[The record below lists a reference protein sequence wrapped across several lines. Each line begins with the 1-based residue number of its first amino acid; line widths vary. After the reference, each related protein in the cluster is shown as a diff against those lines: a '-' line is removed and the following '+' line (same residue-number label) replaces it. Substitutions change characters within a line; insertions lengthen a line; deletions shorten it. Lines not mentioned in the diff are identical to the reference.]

1 MSLSA
6 PVLLSAD
13 EERSRRDELE
23 ERLRWLI
30 RLRWIALGGVFFVIG
45 LARWLG
51 LVQSST
57 PLLITGA
64 AMVVINVVF
73 FIARVV
79 RPDRTLRELSAEAL
93 LQIFVDVTGLGLLL
107 FFAGGLSNPFVF
119 FFTFHVVIAA
129 ILLEKRQAYS
139 AALISTGV
147 VVFLGLA
154 EELGLSRSWPLQ
166 GLSNTQ
172 DLSALSRLG
181 MVFALSTTQIIS
193 VYLVTAIMDRL
204 RARTAD
210 VRRLNRDLEDRVE
223 RVAAAER
230 RLAAEH
236 QRARA
241 ILECM
246 KEGVVVVDLEGRVL
260 LANSAAQQ
268 SAVLALEETLKRTDL
283 NSPAPLPDSPQLA
296 QIEIQGRCF
305 ENTLSAVRAASGE
318 TLGLMVVSRDV
329 TERRSLER
337 QVTHAEKLHALGNL
351 AAGLAHE
358 LNTPLGT
365 ILGYAQML
373 LEDRER
379 TELKVIEEQARRC
392 RKIVQGLLVF
402 ARKSSGGRALCR
414 PAELIT
420 KVRELLSH
428 PMRMRG
434 LVLET
439 GVLPL
444 TLPKVDVAS
453 DEIEQVLVNLVT
465 NAADSIELARVQVEP
480 ALAVAQG
487 GEGNSTLPAAPP
499 LLVEAET
506 RGVIR
511 LDAGLDSRGRVVI
524 SVEDNGPGVPV
535 DLREQ
540 IFEPFFTTKE
550 AGRGTGLGLSI
561 ARRIVEDH
569 GGELALESR
578 ADGSH
583 GARFVLRLPPA
594 SAVPLPDSGPPRSG
608 G

>member
-6 PVLLSAD
+6 PAILSTD

-154 EELGLSRSWPLQ
+154 EELGLSKSWPLQ

-172 DLSALSRLG
+172 DLSALSRMG

-283 NSPAPLPDSPQLA
+283 NAPATLPDAPKLA
-296 QIEIQGRCF
+296 QIEIKGRFF

-337 QVTHAEKLHALGNL
+337 QVTHSEKLHALGNL

-402 ARKSSGGRALCR
+402 ARKSSGERARCK
-414 PAELIT
+414 PADLIT

-428 PMRMRG
+428 PMKMRG
-434 LVLET
+434 LTLEA
-439 GVLPL
+439 LPSSPF
-444 TLPKVDVAS
+444 LPNVDVAS

-465 NAADSIELARVQVEP
+465 NAADSIELARVAQP
-480 ALAVAQG
+480 ALALAHAG
-487 GEGNSTLPAAPP
+487 ATSGEATPATPP
-499 LLVEAET
+499 DSPQPIS
-506 RGVIR
+506 GMIR
-511 LDAGLDSRGRVVI
+511 LAAGLDARGHVVL
-524 SVEDNGPGVPV
+524 SVEDDGPGVPAE
-535 DLREQ
+535 LREQ
-540 IFEPFFTTKE
+540 VFEPFFTTKE

-569 GGELALESR
+569 GGELALENRS
-578 ADGSH
+578 DGLN
-583 GARFVLRLPPA
+583 GARFELRLPPA
-594 SAVPLPDSGPPRSG
+594 SAVPRTS
-608 G
+608 

>member
-1 MSLSA
+1 MSIQA
-6 PVLLSAD
+6 PELVSAD

-30 RLRWIALGGVFFVIG
+30 RLRWIALAGVFFVIG

-51 LVQSST
+51 LVQSSM
-57 PLLITGA
+57 PLLLTGA
-64 AMVVINVVF
+64 VMVVINVVF

-79 RPDRTLRELSAEAL
+79 RPYRPLRELSVEAL

-139 AALISTGV
+139 AALMSTGV

-154 EELGLSRSWPLQ
+154 EELGSSRSWPLQ
-166 GLSNTQ
+166 GVSNTQ
-172 DLSALSRLG
+172 DLSQLSRLG

-193 VYLVTAIMDRL
+193 VYLVTSIMDRL

-246 KEGVVVVDLEGRVL
+246 KEGVVVVDLQGRVL

-268 SAVLALEETLKRTDL
+268 NALEETLKRTDL
-283 NSPAPLPDSPQLA
+283 NAPAPPPDAPQLA
-296 QIEIQGRCF
+296 QIEIHGRLF
-305 ENTLSAVRAASGE
+305 ENTLSAVRAVSGE

-402 ARKSSGGRALCR
+402 ARKSTGGRSLHK
-414 PAELIT
+414 PVDLIA
-420 KVRELLSH
+420 KARELLSH
-428 PMRMRG
+428 PMKLRG
-434 LVLET
+434 FTLET
-439 GVLPL
+439 GAL
-444 TLPKVDVAS
+444 TAALPKVHVAE

-465 NAADSIELARVQVEP
+465 NAADSIELARVAAEP
-480 ALAVAQG
+480 ALAVAHA
-487 GEGNSTLPAAPP
+487 GEDANASP
-499 LLVEAET
+499 LAVPKPNAGDNAGT
-506 RGVIR
+506 IR
-511 LDAGLDSRGRVVI
+511 LDAMLDGRGRVVI
-524 SVEDNGPGVPV
+524 SVEDNGPGVPAE
-535 DLREQ
+535 LRDQ

-569 GGELALESR
+569 GGELALNSR
-578 ADGSH
+578 SDGAA
-583 GARFVLRLPPA
+583 GARFELRLPPA
-594 SAVPLPDSGPPRSG
+594 AHD
-608 G
+608 

>member
-6 PVLLSAD
+6 TVILSAD

-154 EELGLSRSWPLQ
+154 EELGLSKSWPLQ

-172 DLSALSRLG
+172 DLSALSRMG

-283 NSPAPLPDSPQLA
+283 NAPASLPESPKLA
-296 QIEIQGRCF
+296 QIEIKGRFF

-402 ARKSSGGRALCR
+402 ARKSSGGRAHCK
-414 PAELIT
+414 PADLIT

-428 PMRMRG
+428 PMKMRG
-434 LVLET
+434 LTLEA
-439 GVLPL
+439 LPSSPF
-444 TLPKVDVAS
+444 LPSVDVAS

-465 NAADSIELARVQVEP
+465 NAADSIELSRVALQP
-480 ALAVAQG
+480 ALALAHAG
-487 GEGNSTLPAAPP
+487 TSNGTATPETPP
-499 LLVEAET
+499 DSPQSSSGT
-506 RGVIR
+506 IR
-511 LDAGLDSRGRVVI
+511 LAAGLDARGRVVL
-524 SVEDNGPGVPV
+524 SVEDDGPGVPTE
-535 DLREQ
+535 LRDQ

-569 GGELALESR
+569 GGELALETRS
-578 ADGSH
+578 DGSH
-583 GARFVLRLPPA
+583 GARFELRLPLTTAIQPV
-594 SAVPLPDSGPPRSG
+594 S
-608 G
+608 